1 MSGPVQVRFW
11 GVRGSCPCPA
21 PENARYG
28 GNTAAVVIEAP
39 GEIPLMLDLGTGIRG
54 FGSTQPL
61 DGTFAA
67 TALVS
72 HLHWDHVQGL
82 PFFPPV
88 DRPGAKLDIYAP
100 AQDGERLGETFGRL
114 MSPPFFPITYEELR
128 GQITW
133 HEVVDDDFAIP
144 GGKVKARP
152 VPHCGATAGYRIE
165 IGGFSI
171 GYISDHQA
179 PLGLDRVSDEVL
191 ELCDG
196 VDLLIHD
203 AQYTPEEFEV
213 KSHWGHCTVDYS
225 LLVAREAG
233 ARHLVLFHHDPAHG
247 DDELDRLLEG
257 ARRTASRLGVDQVTS
272 AYEGLEIELSR

>member
-1 MSGPVQVRFW
+1 MGGAVRARFW
-11 GVRGSCPCPA
+11 GVRGSCPCPS
-21 PENARYG
+21 PDNARYG
-28 GNTAAVVIEAP
+28 GNTAAVVIETE
-39 GEIPLMLDLGTGIRG
+39 GEPPLMLDLGTGIRA
-54 FGSTQPL
+54 FGATQPL

-88 DRPGAKLDIYAP
+88 DREGARLEIYAP

-114 MSPPFFPITYEELR
+114 MCPPFFPITYHDLR

-133 HEVVDDDFAIP
+133 HEVVDDDFEIP
-144 GGKVKARP
+144 GGKVRARP

-165 IGGFSI
+165 IGGYSI

-179 PLGLDRVSDEVL
+179 PLELDRVDEAVL

-203 AQYTPEEFEV
+203 AQYTAEEFEV

-225 LLVAREAG
+225 VLVAREAG

-247 DDELDRLLEG
+247 DDDLDRLFEG
-257 ARRTASRLGVDQVTS
+257 ARRTAGRLGVDEVTS
-272 AYEGLEIELSR
+272 AYEGLEIELKR